1 MNNKELGKTTIT
13 DLFEHML
20 ESGESKTI
28 IEAIKKERGEE
39 KTVQN
44 ESDLLKSRLE
54 LLRNLSPKSNINDKS
69 KS

>member
-1 MNNKELGKTTIT
+1 MSNKELGKTTLA

-39 KTVQN
+39 KTIQN

-54 LLRNLSPKSNINDKS
+54 LLRNLSPKSNTNDKS